1 MSKQNK
7 DLFDTIDEYFSQIN
21 AAEIAQKV
29 TEGVDSLS
37 EKISSSI
44 EESLKN
50 NGYNNLNEF
59 FEGEIKDRKG
69 KKPSYSKFL
78 KDYSS
83 RMDYV
88 KEAMANVDY
97 EIKFRGY
104 FKDGHQQ
111 ALKDIDEL
119 LDRYANDLDALH
131 GRIKEQIK
139 EIRRHQSQYNSSYTS
154 GYIEGCEYVQKAI
167 QRSKQMMMK
176 KILQEI

>member
-1 MSKQNK
+1 
-7 DLFDTIDEYFSQIN
+7 
-21 AAEIAQKV
+21 
-29 TEGVDSLS
+29 
-37 EKISSSI
+37 
-44 EESLKN
+44 
-50 NGYNNLNEF
+50 
-59 FEGEIKDRKG
+59 
-69 KKPSYSKFL
+69 
-78 KDYSS
+78 
-83 RMDYV
+83 MDYV

-167 QRSKQMMMK
+167 LRSKQMMMK